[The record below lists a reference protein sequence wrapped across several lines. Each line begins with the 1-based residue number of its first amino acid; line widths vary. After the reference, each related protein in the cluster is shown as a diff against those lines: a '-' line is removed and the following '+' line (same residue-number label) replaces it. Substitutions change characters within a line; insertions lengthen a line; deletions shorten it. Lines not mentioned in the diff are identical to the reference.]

1 MGYKEG
7 LISDFKVNEK
17 TNTIKIKLKYIKTK
31 PLLTEIK
38 LISKPQLQKFAD
50 YNGLKQYHKKFD
62 YFFVSTSNGIVSS
75 KLFLK
80 NKKKL
85 KIIIID
91 KPINTIITDKIL
103 RVEGPLGKIEY
114 CFKNQ
119 LSYDNK
125 NLFIEA
131 KHLNFFFNKVNNLFK
146 SVTSG

>member
-1 MGYKEG
+1 MDKSNIITNLVVSIKNGYSNKNKYAYCKINKFVTNTLWVLYKEG

-38 LISKPQLQKFAD
+38 LISKPQLQKFTD

-80 NKKKL
+80 NKNIGGKL
-85 KIIIID
+85 
-91 KPINTIITDKIL
+91 
-103 RVEGPLGKIEY
+103 
-114 CFKNQ
+114 
-119 LSYDNK
+119 
-125 NLFIEA
+125 LFGL
-131 KHLNFFFNKVNNLFK
+131 KLN
-146 SVTSG
+146 S

>member
-1 MGYKEG
+1 MDKSNIITNLVVSIKNGYSNKNKYAYCKINKFVTNTLWVLYKEG

-80 NKKKL
+80 NKNIGGKL
-85 KIIIID
+85 
-91 KPINTIITDKIL
+91 
-103 RVEGPLGKIEY
+103 
-114 CFKNQ
+114 
-119 LSYDNK
+119 
-125 NLFIEA
+125 LFGL
-131 KHLNFFFNKVNNLFK
+131 KLN
-146 SVTSG
+146 S